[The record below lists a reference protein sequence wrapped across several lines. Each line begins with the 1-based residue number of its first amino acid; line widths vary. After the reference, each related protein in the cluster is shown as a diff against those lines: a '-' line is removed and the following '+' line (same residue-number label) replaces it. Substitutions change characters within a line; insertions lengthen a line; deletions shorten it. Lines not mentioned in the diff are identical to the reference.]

1 MYRKQ
6 DFKEVLN
13 YNLNDYKIIT
23 IFGNKENYEIKD
35 DFIPQIITK
44 DNAYYLENDSD
55 VNFVTVSLYYK
66 DYNFNNDLSLDIDNG
81 IYYGY
86 DALVVFKFKKV
97 NQNFKLFQYLV
108 KWDLFSLFSFLHKF
122 IVKLLKIYYFWV
134 NAFKNFCNLLKI
146 VIYLKYKIS
155 PFFKRGR
162 GRCSNET

>member
-44 DNAYYLENDSD
+44 DNVYYLENDSD

-86 DALVVFKFKKV
+86 DALIVFKFKKV

-108 KWDLFSLFSFLHKF
+108 K
-122 IVKLLKIYYFWV
+122 
-134 NAFKNFCNLLKI
+134 
-146 VIYLKYKIS
+146 
-155 PFFKRGR
+155 
-162 GRCSNET
+162 

>member
-35 DFIPQIITK
+35 DFILQIITK

-108 KWDLFSLFSFLHKF
+108 K
-122 IVKLLKIYYFWV
+122 
-134 NAFKNFCNLLKI
+134 
-146 VIYLKYKIS
+146 
-155 PFFKRGR
+155 
-162 GRCSNET
+162 

>member
-23 IFGNKENYEIKD
+23 IFGTKENYEIKD
-35 DFIPQIITK
+35 DFIPHIITK

-108 KWDLFSLFSFLHKF
+108 K
-122 IVKLLKIYYFWV
+122 
-134 NAFKNFCNLLKI
+134 
-146 VIYLKYKIS
+146 
-155 PFFKRGR
+155 
-162 GRCSNET
+162 